1 MPGNSVL
8 DLRRRDFLDEQ
19 RSVTK
24 LTHLLP
30 IPLYRHRSTTRRGI
44 MALQRHIYECIFGMI
59 LAMALIIAATTWAFS
74 PNPAAPIPPSEVIYQ
89 PQHWNAY

>member
-1 MPGNSVL
+1 
-8 DLRRRDFLDEQ
+8 
-19 RSVTK
+19 
-24 LTHLLP
+24 
-30 IPLYRHRSTTRRGI
+30 
-44 MALQRHIYECIFGMI
+44 MALQQHIYECSSRFPLYGHRQYNQEGNHGASTTYIRMYLGMV